1 LDLEKCDFSM
11 RMLFRLLSVLLVF
24 YASAHGA
31 VELTVAEI
39 TNELYHLNG
48 GHGAVTP
55 GRFFRF
61 KDFIEGTNFPADDG
75 EQIASINYLRGL
87 LNSNIFAANVRR
99 FFQNTEFLSNRLLKL
114 EIEHGNAGNNLN
126 INPRTLHI
134 TNMMIRIETPK
145 GSASG
150 ILIPVPDRFNAGG
163 VPHHS
168 WGILTCGHI
177 LDDVLVE
184 KKVGGGVP
192 ENFTA
197 HFNVPIPVAGNP
209 GLNEILVH
217 SIKVFKTNPFRL
229 ENKNGFL
236 YEGFDDNIFNAQDI
250 RAIPRYEYPGDL
262 ALCYL
267 ELTMEQ
273 IQAINQ
279 TLLAV
284 PGGVYP
290 NIQYNAA
297 THQISFQGQGGFTY
311 NFKFVNDIVTRDDL
325 VVAVNGINNENNFV
339 FGYALNE
346 EINDYVLTLS
356 RGRRGITQI
365 YGGSFIDIAAH
376 PGNDRMFFHDAPTY
390 SGMSG
395 GPVFNTPDGNNEIN
409 IFGVVHGY
417 DSPEPPD
424 DIPANNHL
432 QSRCSASFLMEKTLN

>member
-1 LDLEKCDFSM
+1 MDLEKCDFSM

-61 KDFIEGTNFPADDG
+61 KDFIEGTNFAADDG

-114 EIEHGNAGNNLN
+114 EIEHGNAGNILN

-145 GSASG
+145 GSARG

-184 KKVGGGVP
+184 KKVGGG
-192 ENFTA
+192 
-197 HFNVPIPVAGNP
+197 G
-209 GLNEILVH
+209 
-217 SIKVFKTNPFRL
+217 SRK
-229 ENKNGFL
+229 L
-236 YEGFDDNIFNAQDI
+236 YRTF
-250 RAIPRYEYPGDL
+250 
-262 ALCYL
+262 
-267 ELTMEQ
+267 
-273 IQAINQ
+273 
-279 TLLAV
+279 
-284 PGGVYP
+284 
-290 NIQYNAA
+290 
-297 THQISFQGQGGFTY
+297 
-311 NFKFVNDIVTRDDL
+311 
-325 VVAVNGINNENNFV
+325 
-339 FGYALNE
+339 
-346 EINDYVLTLS
+346 
-356 RGRRGITQI
+356 
-365 YGGSFIDIAAH
+365 
-376 PGNDRMFFHDAPTY
+376 
-390 SGMSG
+390 
-395 GPVFNTPDGNNEIN
+395 
-409 IFGVVHGY
+409 
-417 DSPEPPD
+417 
-424 DIPANNHL
+424 
-432 QSRCSASFLMEKTLN
+432 